1 MNSIEVFERYAKEY
15 DNWFER
21 NRFAYRSE
29 IEALRILVP
38 SEGEGL
44 EVGVG
49 TGRFAV
55 PLGIK
60 IGVEPAK
67 AMAEIARRRGI
78 RVIEGKAEKLPFANS
93 SFDFVL
99 FVATLCF
106 VQDPVKALKE
116 AKRVLR
122 KDGRVII
129 GIIDKESFLGKLYE
143 SKREESMFYKYAN
156 FYSVGEIL
164 GWLQELG
171 FKNFKSVQ
179 TIFTIPEK
187 MREREPVK
195 EGYGEGGFVVI
206 SAERG

>member
-106 VQDPVKALKE
+106 VQDPVKAL
-116 AKRVLR
+116 
-122 KDGRVII
+122 
-129 GIIDKESFLGKLYE
+129 
-143 SKREESMFYKYAN
+143 
-156 FYSVGEIL
+156 
-164 GWLQELG
+164 
-171 FKNFKSVQ
+171 
-179 TIFTIPEK
+179 
-187 MREREPVK
+187 
-195 EGYGEGGFVVI
+195 
-206 SAERG
+206 

>member
-1 MNSIEVFERYAKEY
+1 M
-15 DNWFER
+15 
-21 NRFAYRSE
+21 
-29 IEALRILVP
+29 
-38 SEGEGL
+38 
-44 EVGVG
+44 
-49 TGRFAV
+49 
-55 PLGIK
+55 
-60 IGVEPAK
+60 
-67 AMAEIARRRGI
+67 
-78 RVIEGKAEKLPFANS
+78 
-93 SFDFVL
+93 
-99 FVATLCF
+99 
-106 VQDPVKALKE
+106 
-116 AKRVLR
+116 R